1 MNPRCDEPFP
11 DARQVKMTQHMP
23 ASLATLS
30 SPELLPEGPRIAS
43 LRESSHHAPPLWCLL
58 GIEMYAELARAFP
71 RDGAVFGLDVPSR
84 HRSGRDTRSSV
95 EQIAESCLRAIR
107 TRQPKGP
114 YRLAGAG
121 LGGVVAF
128 ELATRLEALG
138 EKLELVAVLDAL
150 LPRGMRIDAVG
161 RVIDYAERAKS
172 APRRLAGWC
181 AQGWR
186 SVAHSISA
194 GPPSPTPATMQ
205 GRTAPD
211 VARYAKRAQR
221 LGAPLLV
228 VRATAEP
235 RPPWLRVDP
244 DLGWHGFATKVIAHD
259 VPGKHGDLLE
269 PPYVASVAQMM
280 GDLTRAHRHL
290 RCVK

>member
-1 MNPRCDEPFP
+1 MNSRCEEPFP
-11 DARQVKMTQHMP
+11 DAPQVKMTQHML
-23 ASLATLS
+23 ASLATTS
-30 SPELLPEGPRIAS
+30 SPEILSEGPHVVT
-43 LRESSHHAPPLWCLL
+43 LRESADPAPPLWCLL
-58 GIEMYAELARAFP
+58 GIQRYAELARAFP
-71 RDGAVFGLDVPSR
+71 REGAVFGIDLPSR
-84 HRSGRDTRSSV
+84 HRSGRNSRASV
-95 EQIAESCLRAIR
+95 EQIAESCLREIR
-107 TRQPKGP
+107 ARQPKGP

-128 ELATRLEALG
+128 ELATRLERLG

-150 LPRGMRIDAVG
+150 LPTGMRIDAVG
-161 RVIDYAERAKS
+161 RIIEYAERAKS

-186 SVAHSISA
+186 SSY
-194 GPPSPTPATMQ
+194 PTPATSNVC
-205 GRTAPD
+205 TPPE
-211 VARYAKRAQR
+211 VARYAKRAQH

-235 RPPWLRVDP
+235 RPSWLRVDP

-259 VPGKHGDLLE
+259 VPGKHGDMLE
-269 PPYVASVAQMM
+269 RPYVASVAQLM
-280 GDLTRAHRHL
+280 GDLTRARRHL